1 MPAYL
6 SEVTRVICLA
16 DSGLNVER
24 AIPSRS
30 GKQAEQFDTSLGTMV
45 AMATKALDGE
55 QFDTGQLSSAQVEA
69 WRHSMVKLNTL
80 AINILIRIVHHGVT
94 IWTLPGSSS
103 SQHVSLVGPA
113 PSSWSTH
120 ITQHHLS

>member
-1 MPAYL
+1 
-6 SEVTRVICLA
+6 
-16 DSGLNVER
+16 
-24 AIPSRS
+24 
-30 GKQAEQFDTSLGTMV
+30 
-45 AMATKALDGE
+45 MATVRAGPAGAPKLPAPTPMASHEHDAL
-55 QFDTGQLSSAQVEA
+55 S
-69 WRHSMVKLNTL
+69 L
-80 AINILIRIVHHGVT
+80 ASEYLFPNSGHDVVSHDIYQYRTLIRIVHHGVT